1 VEKGQFKQLLS
12 NYTALS
18 EAEVTQLVL
27 LQKEFP
33 YSQVIHGM
41 VARATQ
47 DHQLADKDHH
57 LHLSAIYCTDR
68 AVLKTIMTSPR
79 TPRKEL
85 TKTEPVILPTK
96 VNVIPELIQETRV
109 TKATPAAEDVLV
121 EAADLSSLTSDELYD
136 EVMHD
141 VEILKERKLQYELAV
156 KNLEMGIPFI
166 SESNKSKKAKS
177 NTDPEDGLIQEIKT
191 SKKKIRPEGPKQ
203 KEQIEIIDQFIK
215 TQPTISKNK
224 LAAAIASESKDDLSE
239 KSLTYGENIVSETLV
254 QILLKQGK
262 KEKAIEV
269 LKKLIWKF
277 PQKKTYFAAQIEDLK
292 K

>member
-18 EAEVTQLVL
+18 EAEVMQLVL

-47 DHQLADKDHH
+47 DLQLADKDHQ

-79 TPRKEL
+79 APRKEL
-85 TKTEPVILPTK
+85 PKTEPAILPNK
-96 VNVIPELIQETRV
+96 VNTIPELIQETSV
-109 TKATPAAEDVLV
+109 TKATPTAEEVLV

-156 KNLEMGIPFI
+156 KNLEMGIPFV
-166 SESNKSKKAKS
+166 SEPNKSKKSKS

-224 LAAAIASESKDDLSE
+224 LAASIASESKDDLSE

>member
-1 VEKGQFKQLLS
+1 MEKGQFNQLLS

-18 EAEVTQLVL
+18 SEEAAQLVL
-27 LQKEFP
+27 LEKKFP

-68 AVLKTIMTSPR
+68 AVLKTIMTSPHI
-79 TPRKEL
+79 PRKEIPKIL
-85 TKTEPVILPTK
+85 TEILPTK
-96 VNVIPELIQETRV
+96 VNPPELHPETRG
-109 TKATPAAEDVLV
+109 TKATPTTEEVIIDTT
-121 EAADLSSLTSDELYD
+121 DLSSLTSDELYD

-166 SESNKSKKAKS
+166 SEPNKSKKTKS

-224 LAAAIASESKDDLSE
+224 LASSIGSGSKEDLSDN
-239 KSLTYGENIVSETLV
+239 SLTYGENIVSETLV

-277 PQKKTYFAAQIEDLK
+277 PQKKAYFAVQIEDLK

>member
-18 EAEVTQLVL
+18 EAEVMQLVL

-47 DHQLADKDHH
+47 DLQLADKDHQ

-79 TPRKEL
+79 TLWKEL
-85 TKTEPVILPTK
+85 PKTEPAILPTK
-96 VNVIPELIQETRV
+96 VNTIPELIQETSV
-109 TKATPAAEDVLV
+109 TKATPAAEEVLV
-121 EAADLSSLTSDELYD
+121 EAAELSSLTSDELYD

-156 KNLEMGIPFI
+156 KNLEMGIPFV
-166 SESNKSKKAKS
+166 SEPNKSKKAKS